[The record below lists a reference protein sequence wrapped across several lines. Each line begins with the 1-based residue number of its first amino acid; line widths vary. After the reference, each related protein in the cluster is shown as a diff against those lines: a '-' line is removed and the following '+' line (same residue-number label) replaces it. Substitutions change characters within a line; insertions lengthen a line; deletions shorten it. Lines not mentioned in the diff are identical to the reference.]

1 MHAVSGC
8 YCVRTLACDMKAGLG
23 WAGLGWSLGL
33 LLFCEPL
40 SQLTRT
46 RHTRR
51 HARVKG
57 KGQAVSDMY
66 AMFGVGNI
74 ILSIGS
80 FELRV
85 PFPCEKCILLVA
97 VLIVIVHLFS

>member
-8 YCVRTLACDMKAGLG
+8 YCVRTLAQDMKAGLG
-23 WAGLGWSLGL
+23 WAGLDWAGLGWAGLGWAGLSLGL

-57 KGQAVSDMY
+57 KGQAVSADM
-66 AMFGVGNI
+66 
-74 ILSIGS
+74 
-80 FELRV
+80 
-85 PFPCEKCILLVA
+85 
-97 VLIVIVHLFS
+97 